1 MPGCHPCLLQLHFRH
16 ACVHQLWP
24 VNPAC
29 YGYALHIHISTKLYS
44 QLCQLLC
51 FANSSSLL
59 HLGMLPCF
67 KPCPSNR
74 QGLALQ
80 ILVTLYWLA
89 GNNHPMFPA
98 MYQPLDIATCLLS
111 LQALVPLHWLVGNN
125 HLMSRPCWRLPTAE
139 LQLAEALWELL
150 HDCLMRFLPDQSL
163 DVQQMLTQTLMV
175 ATPSLQQ
182 PALQNCQPLT
192 DVVAAVLKRIA

>member
-1 MPGCHPCLLQLHFRH
+1 MCRVATFVSDLIQYADVTCSCCRDH
-16 ACVHQLWP
+16 LWSRFEA
-24 VNPAC
+24 VA
-29 YGYALHIHISTKLYS
+29 
-44 QLCQLLC
+44 Q
-51 FANSSSLL
+51 
-59 HLGMLPCF
+59 
-67 KPCPSNR
+67 
-74 QGLALQ
+74 
-80 ILVTLYWLA
+80 
-89 GNNHPMFPA
+89 
-98 MYQPLDIATCLLS
+98 
-111 LQALVPLHWLVGNN
+111 QALVPLHWLVGNN
-125 HLMSRPCWRLPTAE
+125 HLMSRPCWCLPTAE